1 MILTWGRLLSKWR
14 ANVCLIQITIIW
26 QYHDG
31 HFESLSSLTR
41 SWWSRQWMGSGQ
53 GGAAM
58 SSWYLFS
65 PSLTSPTP
73 LSEHVLSRCPPNCLC
88 IAQHSTVSTNT
99 LHYTH
104 WSPGPTPAECAI
116 TFIAILHQ
124 VCVTSILNCALI
136 AQFVLL
142 ALKLKSRSPL
152 IWNICVF
159 FCKN

>member
-26 QYHDG
+26 QYHDA
-31 HFESLSSLTR
+31 HFKSLSSLTR

-73 LSEHVLSRCPPNCLC
+73 LSEHVLSKCPPNCLC
-88 IAQHSTVSTNT
+88 IAQNSTVSTLNT
-99 LHYTH
+99 IH
-104 WSPGPTPAECAI
+104 WSPGPTPAECAR

-124 VCVTSILNCALI
+124 VCVTSILKCAFI

-142 ALKLKSRSPL
+142 ALLKLKSSVAVNL
-152 IWNICVF
+152 KHLCF
-159 FCKN
+159 FR

>member
-14 ANVCLIQITIIW
+14 ANVCLIQITIIYDNIMMVISNRSHLW
-26 QYHDG
+26 PDHDDRANEWALG
-31 HFESLSSLTR
+31 KEELPCPVDISSLR
-41 SWWSRQWMGSGQ
+41 H
-53 GGAAM
+53 
-58 SSWYLFS
+58 S
-65 PSLTSPTP
+65 PVQPHL
-73 LSEHVLSRCPPNCLC
+73 
-88 IAQHSTVSTNT
+88 VSTYCPNVHPT
-99 LHYTH
+99 VCALHSRVHYTL
-104 WSPGPTPAECAI
+104 GPTPAECAI

-124 VCVTSILNCALI
+124 VCVTSILNCAFI